1 MASCC
6 GGSSRKNAAAFVV
19 MGLLLVV
26 TSVGWWREAH
36 KGPPAVPPVE
46 TVEVL
51 VAATDMTTGTTFTK
65 DNIGKLTTSKTFP
78 KSVIDPEAKIITDP
92 KDMIGKRLTRARR
105 AGEFFFV
112 ADVASKTTRLQEP
125 VKDIMSLP
133 FTPPQGSGFIG
144 PGSRVDIVAGV
155 VVGTKRVVF
164 TLLPDM
170 YVLAVNNEDDFS
182 TKPPTDMNM
191 VSFAVDERQAKLIAF
206 ANQANCNLELVPRHP
221 DAPKRE
227 FDYDATLARVK
238 GLLKQQDHIAPPPRE
253 GGER

>member
-1 MASCC
+1 
-6 GGSSRKNAAAFVV
+6 
-19 MGLLLVV
+19 
-26 TSVGWWREAH
+26 
-36 KGPPAVPPVE
+36 VPPVE

-155 VVGTKRVVF
+155 VVGTKREVF

-170 YVLAVNNEDDFS
+170 IVLAVNGESNLTGQQQF
-182 TKPPTDMNM
+182 PGMVM
-191 VSFAVDERQAKLIAF
+191 VSFAVDERQAKIITL
-206 ANQANCNLELVPRHP
+206 ANQANCNLELVLRHP
-221 DAPKRE
+221 DAPKRD
-227 FDYDATLARVK
+227 FDYDATLARVQA
-238 GLLKQQDHIAPPPRE
+238 LLKQQEHVAPPPRE
-253 GGER
+253 VGER